1 MKAVLFVCS
10 VFALLGAVMSF
21 GREYDVAYF
30 SRSQSFAMV
39 EELSSADALIRLPLS
54 ARGMRELFAVCGTVQ
69 QGILYRLQPLAVRQK
84 IDGKCLALAQQVL
97 IKNPTYSAA
106 HTIKMM
112 SSTMPQDIRAAMVL
126 SQQTSAY
133 ESWDAK
139 LRLSKSLAIVD
150 TGDATFDAA
159 LRADVVFLVQT
170 EGGRAWL
177 ANLYGQIP
185 SARAFLTQTIDARP
199 AIEKADF
206 LKKVRANG

>member
-10 VFALLGAVMSF
+10 VLALLGGVLSF

-69 QGILYRLQPLAVRQK
+69 QGIMYGLQPLAVRQV
-84 IDGKCLALAQQVL
+84 IDGKCLDLSQQVL
-97 IKNPTYSAA
+97 MKNPSYSAA

-139 LRLSKSLAIVD
+139 LRLSKSLAIVG
-150 TGDATFDAA
+150 TGDAAFDAA
-159 LRADVVFLVQT
+159 LRADIIFLVQT
-170 EGGRAWL
+170 GGGRTWL
-177 ANLYGQIP
+177 AKLYGQFP

-206 LKKVRANG
+206 VEKVRANG